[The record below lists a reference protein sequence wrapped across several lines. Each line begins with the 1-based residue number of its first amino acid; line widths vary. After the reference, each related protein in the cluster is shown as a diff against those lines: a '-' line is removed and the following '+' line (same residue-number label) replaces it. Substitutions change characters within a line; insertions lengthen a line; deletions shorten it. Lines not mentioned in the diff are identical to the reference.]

1 MIDYEKTKL
10 EPTEW
15 KNDFPDQQPGGV
27 LPMGQGMQDLSRDQA
42 DHIADRNE
50 SSQTPGCNAANY
62 PVDESGPQET
72 AQRHREAAE
81 RLAADGSSPQ
91 Q

>member
-1 MIDYEKTKL
+1 MAARL

-27 LPMGQGMQDLSRDQA
+27 LPMGTGFPDGYLAEIQRETA
-42 DHIADRNE
+42 ADR
-50 SSQTPGCNAANY
+50 AAAW
-62 PVDESGPQET
+62 PAT
-72 AQRHREAAE
+72 
-81 RLAADGSSPQ
+81 LPQ